1 MSIKDLV
8 LNILQKSVHSKC
20 CHSLLN
26 STLVKDKCL
35 LLELSQ
41 RTSINILEKEQ
52 INGLSASYKSHVE
65 VGNTLGPRSYVNNK
79 MYSQGCDDS
88 IYRSNFGICKNLT
101 MIAVYFSKMKG
112 LQVMQNA
119 DDFIYDKSVQLKLHK
134 QYLKV
139 VSPKK
144 QQKKQEIIKEY
155 ELEKSHN
162 EERHSYKRTFDKE
175 RNKIPK
181 RKAMRN
187 QVDKVRDQ
195 SPKRKSMRNKIDKV
209 RNENPHRIA
218 QQNQIDK
225 VS

>member
-1 MSIKDLV
+1 
-8 LNILQKSVHSKC
+8 
-20 CHSLLN
+20 
-26 STLVKDKCL
+26 
-35 LLELSQ
+35 
-41 RTSINILEKEQ
+41 
-52 INGLSASYKSHVE
+52 
-65 VGNTLGPRSYVNNK
+65 
-79 MYSQGCDDS
+79 
-88 IYRSNFGICKNLT
+88 

-155 ELEKSHN
+155 ELERSHN
-162 EERHSYKRTFDKE
+162 EERLSYKRTLDKE
-175 RNKIPK
+175 RNQTPK

-209 RNENPHRIA
+209 LNENPHRIA
-218 QQNQIDK
+218 QKNQIDK
-225 VS
+225 LS